1 MRTPVRTLVAL
12 MVVCAV
18 ACQAPPSTSSD
29 STPDSEAAASAEEAM
44 NELRDF
50 AERYTDA
57 WCSQDPNAVADFYTE
72 NGSLTINDGDPAV
85 GRDALT
91 AEFHGYMTAFPDLI
105 VTMDELDLDGELPIY
120 RWTLE
125 GTNTGPGGTG
135 NKVRISG
142 YETWRM
148 GENGR
153 IESSIG
159 TYDAE
164 EYARQIEHGV
174 DAEQEVPA
182 P

>member
-1 MRTPVRTLVAL
+1 MRTSSRVLIAL
-12 MVVCAV
+12 MAVFAV

-29 STPDSEAAASAEEAM
+29 STPGSETALSEEEAL

-50 AERYTDA
+50 ATRYTAA
-57 WCSQDPNAVADFYTE
+57 WSSQDPNAVADFYAEHGTI
-72 NGSLTINDGDPAV
+72 TINGGEPAV

-91 AEFHGYMTAFPDLI
+91 LAFHGYMTAFPDLVVI
-105 VTMDELDLDGELPIY
+105 MDELDLDGESPIY
-120 RWTLE
+120 RWTLM

-142 YETWRM
+142 HETWQI
-148 GENGR
+148 GEDGR
-153 IESSIG
+153 IEASIG

-174 DAEQEVPA
+174 DAEHEA
-182 P
+182 PSP